1 MNRQPFTPR
10 GFLIW
15 AGSGLTVVGVL
26 GALGILSQTFAPGF
40 WVDAYQATAYLVLGI
55 FALLAVYLTRLK
67 VWLKPYHRRIVQVYG
82 AIALLAGL
90 YGFVAVGNPSPN
102 VFGLANFE
110 VSEFLLYLILATWA
124 FAAGYYPVKE
134 APVAQPEG
142 AGT

>member
-1 MNRQPFTPR
+1 MNRRPFTPR

-26 GALGILSQTFAPGF
+26 GALGILSETFAPGF
-40 WVDAYQATAYLVLGI
+40 KVDAYQATVYLVLGI

-67 VWLKPYHRRIVQVYG
+67 TLLRPYLRRIVQVYG
-82 AIALLAGL
+82 TIALLAGL

-110 VSEFLLYLILATWA
+110 VTEFLLYLILATWA
-124 FAAGYYPVKE
+124 FAAGYYPVTE
-134 APVAQPEG
+134 TETAP
-142 AGT
+142 T

>member
-1 MNRQPFTPR
+1 MNRRPFTPR

-26 GALGILSQTFAPGF
+26 GALGILNETFAPGF
-40 WVDAYQATAYLVLGI
+40 KVDAYQATVYLVLGI

-67 VWLKPYHRRIVQVYG
+67 TLLRPYLRRIVQVYG
-82 AIALLAGL
+82 TIALLAGL

-110 VSEFLLYLILATWA
+110 VTEFLLYLILATWA
-124 FAAGYYPVKE
+124 FAAGYYPVTE
-134 APVAQPEG
+134 TVTAP
-142 AGT
+142 T